1 MVWERERTEHIFDF
15 HYRIEIYVPEP
26 KRQFGYYVLP
36 FLLGDRIVGRVDL
49 KADRKAGV
57 LLVKAAYAE
66 PGAPAET
73 AVELAEE
80 LRDLASWLDLDD
92 IVVHDKGD
100 LAPRSRPSCSLARVP
115 SWPRADPSR

>member
-1 MVWERERTEHIFDF
+1 MGARAHRALFDF

-66 PGAPAET
+66 PGARPRPRRSSPRSCAT
-73 AVELAEE
+73 SP
-80 LRDLASWLDLDD
+80 RWLGLDD
-92 IVVHDKGD
+92 IVVPDEGD
-100 LAPRSRPSCSLARVP
+100 LALALGACPRLARGVMTP
-115 SWPRADPSR
+115 C

>member
-15 HYRIEIYVPEP
+15 HYRIEIYVPEA

-49 KADRKAGV
+49 KADRKAGM

-73 AVELAEE
+73 AEELAAE
-80 LRDLASWLDLDD
+80 LRDLR
-92 IVVHDKGD
+92 V
-100 LAPRSRPSCSLARVP
+100 LARPRRHRGGPAGRPRPGARAP
-115 SWPRADPSR
+115 SSAAEPVAIMTPC